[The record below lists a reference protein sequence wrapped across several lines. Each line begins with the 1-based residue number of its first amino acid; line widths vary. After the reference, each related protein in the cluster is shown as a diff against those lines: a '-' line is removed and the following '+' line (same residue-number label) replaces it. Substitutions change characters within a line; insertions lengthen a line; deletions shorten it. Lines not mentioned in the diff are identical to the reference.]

1 MADARRRRLP
11 IFEQGV
17 MPFIWLVYAAGVP
30 MWLFLSHSPPRLVA
44 FQLAVLA
51 VFLVCYFLGYGR
63 GGRTGLAYAAVIA
76 VLGAIAAP
84 TVGYA
89 TTYFIYTV
97 SFVAYAVP
105 AREAYRI
112 LAIYIPLVA
121 LVMWLTHVDT
131 AAAISGLIF
140 GVIVGV
146 ACINTAQQKNDH
158 ARLKQAYDQ
167 IEGLAKIAERE
178 RIARDLHDVL
188 GHTLSLI
195 ALKSQLASKLAD
207 RDPRRAITEIREV
220 EQIARTSLDE
230 LREAVAGYRGTG
242 IPDELAHARDVL
254 TSAGLHVDCEA
265 EDVRLPAPQES
276 VLALA
281 IREAV
286 TNIVRHARASV
297 VRLRVGTAGEACRF
311 EIQDDGVGGSAKEG
325 LGLTGMRERV
335 ESYGG
340 SLERTIDHGTRL
352 VVTLPLAS
360 GAAR

>member
-1 MADARRRRLP
+1 MADVRRRLP

-17 MPFIWLVYAAGVP
+17 MPFIWLVYAASVP
-30 MWLFLSHSPPRLVA
+30 VWLFLSHSPPGLVA

-63 GGRTGLAYAAVIA
+63 GGRTGLAYAAAIT
-76 VLGAIAAP
+76 VLGAIASP
-84 TVGYA
+84 TVGFA
-89 TTYFIYTV
+89 TTYFIYAV
-97 SFVAYAVP
+97 SFIAYAVSS
-105 AREAYRI
+105 RDAYRI
-112 LAIYIPLVA
+112 MALYIPFIA
-121 LVMWLTHVDT
+121 LLMWFTHVER
-131 AAAISGLIF
+131 ASLASGLIF
-140 GVIVGV
+140 GIIIGV
-146 ACINTAQQKNDH
+146 ACINAAQQKNDH

-207 RDPRRAITEIREV
+207 RDPQRAVTEIREV

-254 TSAGLHVDCEA
+254 TSAGLRVDCEA

-297 VRLRVGTAGEACRF
+297 VQLRVATAGGACRF
-311 EIQDDGVGGSAKEG
+311 EIQDDGVGGSPKEG

>member
-1 MADARRRRLP
+1 MADVRRRLP

-17 MPFIWLVYAAGVP
+17 MPYVWLVYAAGVP
-30 MWLFLSHSPPRLVA
+30 LWLFLSHSPPRLVA

-63 GGRTGLAYAAVIA
+63 GGRTGLAYAGVFTI
-76 VLGAIAAP
+76 LGAIASP
-84 TVGYA
+84 SDGYA
-89 TTYFIYTV
+89 TTYFIYAM

-105 AREAYRI
+105 SRDAYRI
-112 LAIYIPLVA
+112 LAAYIPFVA
-121 LVMWLTHVDT
+121 LIMWLTHVDGPF
-131 AAAISGLIF
+131 AISGLVF
-140 GVIVGV
+140 AVIVGV
-146 ACINTAQQKNDH
+146 ACINAAQQKNDH

-207 RDPRRAITEIREV
+207 RDPQRAVTEIREV

-254 TSAGLHVDCEA
+254 TSAGLRVDCEA

-297 VRLRVGTAGEACRF
+297 VQLRVATAGNACRF
-311 EIQDDGVGGSAKEG
+311 EIQDDGVGGSAAEG

-352 VVTLPLAS
+352 VVTLPLAP

>member
-1 MADARRRRLP
+1 MADVRRRLP

-17 MPFIWLVYAAGVP
+17 MPYVWLVYAAGVP
-30 MWLFLSHSPPRLVA
+30 LSLILSTAPAWLVT
-44 FQLAVLA
+44 FQLTVLA
-51 VFLVCYFLGYGR
+51 AFLVTYFVGYGR
-63 GGRTGLAYAAVIA
+63 GGRTALAFAG
-76 VLGAIAAP
+76 VLTVFGAIASP
-84 TVGYA
+84 SDGYA
-89 TTYFIYTV
+89 TTYFIYAV
-97 SFVAYAVP
+97 SFISYAVSS
-105 AREAYRI
+105 RDAYRI
-112 LAIYIPLVA
+112 LAVYVPFVA
-121 LVMWLTHVDT
+121 LVMWVTHVNRSF
-131 AAAISGLIF
+131 AVSGLVF
-140 GVIVGV
+140 AVIVGV
-146 ACINTAQQKNDH
+146 ACINAAQQKRDH
-158 ARLKQAYDQ
+158 SRLKQAYDQ

-207 RDPRRAITEIREV
+207 RDPQRAVAEIRDV

-254 TSAGLHVDCEA
+254 TSAGVRVDCEA
-265 EDVRLPAPQES
+265 EEVRLPAAQES

-286 TNIVRHARASV
+286 TNIVRHARASAV
-297 VRLRVGTAGEACRF
+297 KLRVAAMGDACRF
-311 EIQDDGVGGSAKEG
+311 EIQDDGVGGSATEG
-325 LGLTGMRERV
+325 IGLTGMRERV
-335 ESYGG
+335 ESHGG

>member
-1 MADARRRRLP
+1 MADVRRRLP

-17 MPFIWLVYAAGVP
+17 MPYVWLVYAAGVP
-30 MWLFLSHSPPRLVA
+30 LWLFLSHSPPRLVA

-63 GGRTGLAYAAVIA
+63 GGRTGLLYAAVIT
-76 VLGAIAAP
+76 VLGAIASP
-84 TVGYA
+84 TVGFA
-89 TTYFIYTV
+89 TTYFIYAV
-97 SFVAYAVP
+97 SFIAYAVSS
-105 AREAYRI
+105 RDAYRI
-112 LAIYIPLVA
+112 MAVYIPFIA
-121 LVMWLTHVDT
+121 LVIWVTHVDR
-131 AAAISGLIF
+131 ASAISALVF
-140 GVIVGV
+140 GVIIGV
-146 ACINTAQQKNDH
+146 ACINAAQQKNDH

-167 IEGLAKIAERE
+167 IEGLTKIAERE

-207 RDPRRAITEIREV
+207 RDPQRAVVEIREV

-254 TSAGLHVDCEA
+254 TSAGLRVDCEA

-297 VRLRVGTAGEACRF
+297 VRLRVATAGDACRF
-311 EIQDDGVGGSAKEG
+311 EIQDDGVGGSTAEG

-335 ESYGG
+335 ESHGG